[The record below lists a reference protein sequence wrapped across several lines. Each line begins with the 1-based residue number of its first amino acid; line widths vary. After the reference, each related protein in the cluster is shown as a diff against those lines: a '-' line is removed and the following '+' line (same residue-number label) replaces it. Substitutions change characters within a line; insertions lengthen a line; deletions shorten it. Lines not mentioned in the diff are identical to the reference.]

1 VTLLLLLLSLPAG
14 AVYGVIDA
22 VGPAVEVGVDGR
34 HGRPFRGPDG
44 RWHLGHGRSGSF
56 HDVALN
62 DDLTA
67 DPSTARIWIDGG
79 GRFVDHGLARCPDG
93 GLLHAAS
100 GNVERPDDSA
110 WVTAISPDLEPG
122 PTVLVVDRDP
132 LHVTNDMAVLCEPA
146 LRAVAFAGE
155 GDWDLEIPQ
164 RNWLHVFDDAALA
177 GEAPP
182 VIHPIHE
189 AARVNGTSMVW
200 DARSDQLALLAMPGD
215 GAIQATFYDRE
226 LAWVS
231 RLREAV
237 VLPEDRRAYWSAG
250 ALPLGAG
257 FAVVHL
263 ARRPSDGFNQ
273 DQGDVVLS
281 IFGPD
286 LFAYESVML
295 TQLTPPEGAMR
306 PALALDG
313 DELVVAW
320 DREGRFFA
328 TRVTLDLS
336 ALDGLGD
343 GVPQDTAAPDFGGDP
358 PDATRAG
365 PAPAETCG
373 AAPGAPSAAL
383 ALLAV
388 AAVRRRRCA

>member
-1 VTLLLLLLSLPAG
+1 MTLLLLLTLPSHAIT
-14 AVYGVIDA
+14 GVIEA
-22 VGPAVEVGVDGR
+22 VGAPVEVGVDGR
-34 HGRPFRGPDG
+34 HGRPFRAPDG

-93 GLLHAAS
+93 GLLHVAS

-110 WVTAISPDLEPG
+110 WVTAISDTLDPG
-122 PTVLVVDRDP
+122 PTVLLVDRDP
-132 LHVTNDMAVLCEPA
+132 LHVTNDMAVLCEPT

-164 RNWLHVFDDAALA
+164 RNWLHELDDASLSGDAT
-177 GEAPP
+177 AP
-182 VIHPIHE
+182 VHPIHE
-189 AARVNGTSMVW
+189 AARINGTSMVW
-200 DARSDQLALLAMPGD
+200 DTRSDQLVFLAMPGD
-215 GAIQATFYDRE
+215 GAIQATFYDRD
-226 LAWVS
+226 LQWVS
-231 RLREAV
+231 RLREAI

-263 ARRPSDGFNQ
+263 ARRPTDNFNQ

-281 IFGPD
+281 VFGPD
-286 LFAYESVML
+286 LFARESVVL
-295 TQLTPPEGAMR
+295 TELVPPEGAMR

-320 DREGRFFA
+320 DREGRFYA
-328 TRVTLDLS
+328 TRVTLNLA

-343 GVPQDTAAPDFGGDP
+343 GVPQDTAEPIDAPAQEDP
-358 PDATRAG
+358 E
-365 PAPAETCG
+365 PAPSTPKGCG
-373 AAPGAPSAAL
+373 VAPIAPTGALAWL

-388 AAVRRRRCA
+388 RRRA